1 MKQEIVP
8 NEQNEVIPRRDIRA
22 VEAIARSGRKLR
34 PLTKPGNLR
43 NIMCRVIHANLIF
56 VFDWFTVICFLILAF
71 TLL

>member
-34 PLTKPGNLR
+34 PLTKPGITL
-43 NIMCRVIHANLIF
+43 NLIM
-56 VFDWFTVICFLILAF
+56 FLLAYF
-71 TLL
+71 FS

>member
-34 PLTKPGNLR
+34 PLTKPGM
-43 NIMCRVIHANLIF
+43 ID
-56 VFDWFTVICFLILAF
+56 VFFKVSNKCIYS
-71 TLL
+71 